1 MQVDQQRR
9 GSRLQL
15 LQGRVPMREQMGNRG
30 EEVKRG

>member
-1 MQVDQQRR
+1 MQVGQQRR

-15 LQGRVPMREQMGNRG
+15 LQGRVPMRANGKRG